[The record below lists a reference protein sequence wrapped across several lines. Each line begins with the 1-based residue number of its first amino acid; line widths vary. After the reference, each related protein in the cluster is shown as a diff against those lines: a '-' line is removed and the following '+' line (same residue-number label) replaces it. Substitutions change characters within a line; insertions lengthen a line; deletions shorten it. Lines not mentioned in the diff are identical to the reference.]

1 MDKRNFWRRLSI
13 PALWS
18 WPVRMQKL
26 FKSCSGNGRTR
37 PIAVS
42 CPLTRSIVTPS
53 GKTIMVDRRNRLSR
67 VVVRRELSYRGQKCT
82 ISNAFIGVASYG
94 ALGHVPLLDFQQFIF
109 GTLLWSCIKCHCH
122 ISFLCPMSSGFF
134 VQQLSK
140 LSLLFFFILLENM
153 KRVPISWNTVY
164 LCFLI
169 LCVSLE

>member
-1 MDKRNFWRRLSI
+1 
-13 PALWS
+13 
-18 WPVRMQKL
+18 MQKV

-109 GTLLWSCIKCHCH
+109 GTLLRSCIKCHCH

-140 LSLLFFFILLENM
+140 LSLLFFFHFTGKHEKGANFLKHSVFVFSHFM
-153 KRVPISWNTVY
+153 RVARISSMSSVPRT
-164 LCFLI
+164 
-169 LCVSLE
+169 